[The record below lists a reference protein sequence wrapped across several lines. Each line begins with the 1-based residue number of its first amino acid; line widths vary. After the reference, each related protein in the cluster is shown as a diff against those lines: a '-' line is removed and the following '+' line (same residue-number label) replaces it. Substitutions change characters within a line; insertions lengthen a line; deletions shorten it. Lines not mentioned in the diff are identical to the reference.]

1 MMNAKQDEMINLDE
15 EFKST
20 FNCDPDLAAN
30 DNEEGFIEPR
40 EASFMTSGVHKS
52 YLQDEDES
60 VTFEG
65 NSPRELSFHEQPYS
79 RRGFLSE

>member
-1 MMNAKQDEMINLDE
+1 MMNTKQNEMIEFDE

-20 FNCDPDLAAN
+20 FNCDPDLVAN

-40 EASFMTSGVHKS
+40 EASFMTSGIHKS
-52 YLQDEDES
+52 YLQDEEDDVAFES
-60 VTFEG
+60 